1 MGTKLWPLWAH
12 TNNTPETDIKRNR
25 SQTVTLLTR
34 KFFNFTKAFHF
45 VGCLFVC
52 MVKLTSKCGI
62 NKTKKIALGWSP
74 VDVFNTF
81 LRLVKLLL
89 DLKVIVQIANFVGE
103 LAILGRVQV
112 LV

>member
-1 MGTKLWPLWAH
+1 MA
-12 TNNTPETDIKRNR
+12 
-25 SQTVTLLTR
+25 
-34 KFFNFTKAFHF
+34 
-45 VGCLFVC
+45 
-52 MVKLTSKCGI
+52 KLTSKCGI

-112 LV
+112 LVWNLPSFG